1 MFEGPSKLIQSRL
14 KSLQDNLAAENPI
27 LVEAVDSFKELDKVA
42 YRTGLLDNEESFA
55 TTISW
60 WPLIAVLGTFSAG
73 KSSFIN
79 SYLGVNLQLTGNQAV
94 DDRFTV
100 ISYSQDDKVRVL
112 PGLALDADPRLPF
125 YQISEEIEKVATG
138 EGSRIDSYLQ
148 LKTIK
153 SEALKGKIL
162 IDSPGFDA
170 DEQRNS
176 TLRIT
181 DHIIDLADLVLVL
194 FDARH
199 PEPGAMKD
207 TLEHLVEGT
216 IRRNDAGKFLFIL
229 NQMDST
235 VKEDNAEQVV
245 AAWQRAMVQTGLS
258 TGRFY
263 CIYNEQ
269 IAPEIEDEQLRAR
282 YKRKLDDDMSEILHR
297 MQEVSVE
304 RVYRIIGSLENTANK
319 IESES
324 IPKVK
329 TAMEQWYRGVMK
341 LDVFLY
347 LLLFALLLGATI
359 YAGYWNGWSFQPPWW
374 EAFKANRNMQYV
386 TGGIALAIIVGIH
399 FWSRKIIAKRV
410 AKKLETSDGP
420 GNIAAAFVKN
430 THFLHSVFALKP
442 KGWGR
447 RSINA
452 ISRVRNEADAFVKS
466 LNDNYADPLGR
477 REDQQS
483 KSLQEQ
489 REETK
494 TQA

>member
-1 MFEGPSKLIQSRL
+1 MLQSRL
-14 KSLQDNLAAENPI
+14 KSLQENLAAENPI
-27 LVEAVDSFKELDKVA
+27 LIDAVDSFKELDRVA
-42 YRTGLLDNEESFA
+42 YRTGLLDIEESFA
-55 TTISW
+55 TSISW
-60 WPLIAVLGTFSAG
+60 WPLIAILGTFSAG

-79 SYLGVNLQLTGNQAV
+79 SYLGINLQLTGNQAV

-125 YQISEEIEKVATG
+125 YQISEEIEKVAAG

-153 SEALKGKIL
+153 SDALKGKIL

-245 AAWQRAMVQTGLS
+245 AAWQRAVVQAGLS

-263 CIYNEQ
+263 CIYNEK
-269 IAPEIEDEQLRAR
+269 ISAEIEDEELKKR
-282 YKRKLDDDMSEILHR
+282 YKSKLDTDMGEILHR
-297 MQEVSVE
+297 MQEVHVE
-304 RVYRIIGSLENTANK
+304 RVYRIIGSLEHTANK
-319 IESES
+319 IESDA

-329 TAMEQWYRGVMK
+329 NAMEKWYRGVMK
-341 LDVFLY
+341 LDAFLY
-347 LLLFALLLGATI
+347 LLLFAVLVGLSV
-359 YAGYWNGWSFQPPWW
+359 YAGYWNGWSFQPPWI
-374 EAFKANRNMQYV
+374 ETFMANKTLQFV
-386 TGGIALAIIVGIH
+386 TGGAAVVIFIGIH
-399 FWSRKIIAKRV
+399 FWSRKIIAQRI
-410 AKKLETSDGP
+410 AKKLETTDGP
-420 GNIAAAFVKN
+420 GNIAAAFLKN
-430 THFLHSVFALKP
+430 TRIWRSIFALKP
-442 KGWGR
+442 VGWGR
-447 RSINA
+447 RSLKV
-452 ISRVRNEADAFVKS
+452 ISKVRNEADTFVKS
-466 LNDNYADPLGR
+466 LNDDFADPLGR
-477 REDQQS
+477 REDQ
-483 KSLQEQ
+483 KVRLEQEQ
-489 REETK
+489 GEK
-494 TQA
+494 A